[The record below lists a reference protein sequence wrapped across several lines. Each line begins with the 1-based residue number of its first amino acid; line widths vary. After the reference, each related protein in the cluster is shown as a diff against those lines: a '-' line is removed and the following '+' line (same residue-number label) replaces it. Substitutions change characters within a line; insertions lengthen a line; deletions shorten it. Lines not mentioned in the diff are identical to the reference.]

1 VVTIRTA
8 ISVLRVV
15 VVAVI
20 VISVVSFE
28 FSPLICLA
36 VTKKGR
42 EQIVIEKGE
51 NNYNHNS
58 NKNTNIY
65 QTQEEEHEHII
76 AVLVVGGS
84 GVRTMDSIS
93 SSSSSS
99 HHLTGRKDKLVHS
112 SFRIEENVIRDLA
125 NAAEKKGMTLSS
137 LVNKTL
143 KNYVTTEMYFE
154 ELGFILVSK
163 NFLRKTFEGLDEK
176 HVEELGKEYGMTI
189 AKEYFSYFYPEVNSN
204 TLIEFLDK
212 IWFRRFQSCQHKVD
226 DNNISNR
233 HYFTVNHDINMNFS
247 LALQSIVEALLEP
260 VIKGTVEFKNITS
273 NAITF
278 SFEVS

>member
-1 VVTIRTA
+1 
-8 ISVLRVV
+8 V

-20 VISVVSFE
+20 AISVVSFE
-28 FSPLICLA
+28 FSPLVCLA

-42 EQIVIEKGE
+42 VQIVIEKGGE
-51 NNYNHNS
+51 NNYNYN
-58 NKNTNIY
+58 NTNIY
-65 QTQEEEHEHII
+65 QTQEEEHNHII
-76 AVLVVGGS
+76 AVLFIGS
-84 GVRTMDSIS
+84 GVSTMDSIS
-93 SSSSSS
+93 SSSSSRR
-99 HHLTGRKDKLVHS
+99 LADGKNKLVHS

-143 KNYVTTEMYFE
+143 KNYVTTGMYFE

-212 IWFRRFQSCQHKVD
+212 IWFRRFQSCQHRVD
-226 DNNISNR
+226 DNISNR

-247 LALQSIVEALLEP
+247 LALQSILEALLEP
-260 VIKGTVEFKNITS
+260 VIKGTVEFRNVAS
-273 NAITF
+273 NVITF